1 MFLYNSSFPDTD
13 SWKADTEYRSNF
25 FVPNFHKICRWLK
38 TEIASLLQFYV
49 PSLGWNLFWNSAKIN
64 QRLHGWLQL
73 DELRR
78 GSSLSSWCHLN
89 VSILVTLVDVRQNGC
104 ICHCCEGNN
113 DVFESLFPLRDIE
126 HWCRQTCSLSSSF
139 GTVSQ
144 DKV

>member
-1 MFLYNSSFPDTD
+1 MFLKLVLNSG
-13 SWKADTEYRSNF
+13 KN
-25 FVPNFHKICRWLK
+25 VPNDCK
-38 TEIASLLQFYV
+38 LQ
-49 PSLGWNLFWNSAKIN
+49 S
-64 QRLHGWLQL
+64 

-78 GSSLSSWCHLN
+78 GSSLSSWCHLY

-144 DKV
+144 DAVYNQDIRILGWRCFRREETKPSKPFHLQGNT